1 VNAPHFPRPGLD
13 AFHRERSKCIDA
25 FAAIEEAVIGLL
37 SASDIKFGGEPFGQ
51 KLELLRKIKA
61 SPKRSKERVAQLQTL
76 LKRCVEINEL
86 RNDIVHSKLQLA
98 VIGEDQRACFTNL
111 RDCQSGSQ
119 TARLFTLEGLRALSV
134 EVLKLADEVG
144 RA

>member
-1 VNAPHFPRPGLD
+1 MNAPHIPRPGID

-25 FAAIEEAVIGLL
+25 FAAIEEAFVRLL
-37 SASDIKFGGEPFGQ
+37 SQSDIKFGGESFGQ
-51 KLELLRKIKA
+51 KLKLLQKIKA
-61 SPKRSKERVAQLQTL
+61 SPSRSKERVAQLQVL
-76 LKRCVEINEL
+76 LKRCEALCEL

-98 VIGEDQRACFTNL
+98 LIGDDHRACFTNL

-119 TARLFTLEGLRALSV
+119 TARLLTLEGLRALSV
-134 EVLKLADEVG
+134 EMIKLAEEFG

>member
-1 VNAPHFPRPGLD
+1 MNAPLFPRPGLD
-13 AFHRERSKCIDA
+13 VFHRERSKCIDA

-37 SASDIKFGGEPFGQ
+37 SHSDIKFGGESFGQ
-51 KLELLRKIKA
+51 KLELLSKIRP

-76 LKRCVEINEL
+76 LKRCGEINGL

-111 RDCQSGSQ
+111 RDCQMGSQ
-119 TARLFTLEGLRALSV
+119 TARLFTLAGLRALSV
-134 EVLKLADEVG
+134 EMLELAGDI
-144 RA
+144 RKA